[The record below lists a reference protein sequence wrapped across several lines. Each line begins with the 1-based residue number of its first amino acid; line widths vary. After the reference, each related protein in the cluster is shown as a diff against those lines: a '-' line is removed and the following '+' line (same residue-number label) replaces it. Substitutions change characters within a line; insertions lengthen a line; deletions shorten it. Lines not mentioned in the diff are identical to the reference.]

1 MKNDFEN
8 DKVSTTTSNFIVIED
23 SIYKDLRL
31 TANDVLIYGLINALS
46 NNEEKQCYAQNKTLA
61 KIRNL
66 TVSKIQKSIRK
77 LKLLNYIIVSYD
89 ENNHNIRYIR
99 TYLNHKIIQRD
110 KYNQLKDNQISLD
123 DYDWLN
129 DDDN

>member
-1 MKNDFEN
+1 MN
-8 DKVSTTTSNFIVIED
+8 DKISTPIANFIVIED

-31 TANDVLIYGLINALS
+31 TANDVLVYGLINALS
-46 NNEEKQCYAQNKTLA
+46 NNDERQCFAQNKTLA

-66 TVSKIQKSIRK
+66 TVSKVQKSIRK

-99 TYLNHKIIQRD
+99 TYLNQKIIERD
-110 KYNQLKDNQISLD
+110 KKNQISIED
-123 DYDWLN
+123 FDWSYDYLN
-129 DDDN
+129 E